1 MMAMRSRSFLLLL
14 AVNMSIASIV
24 PRKILIVEESF
35 DPLWL
40 QGDYEAESMGDKTDY
55 GASANFI
62 GTMRD
67 FNEGDDVLSMTLEH
81 YPAMTAKQLNGIVDQ
96 ACEQWPI
103 QNTLIVHRVG
113 EIFPAE
119 SIVLVTVWSAHRNA
133 AFDGCRFIMEAL
145 KHQAP
150 FWKKESLAVGESRW
164 VAENTDGG

>member
-1 MMAMRSRSFLLLL
+1 
-14 AVNMSIASIV
+14 MSISASV
-24 PRKILIVEESF
+24 PRKIIIVEEPF

-40 QGDYEAESMGDKTDY
+40 QGDYEAASMEDKTDY
-55 GASANFI
+55 GATANFI

-67 FNEGDDVLSMTLEH
+67 YNEGDDVLSMTLEH
-81 YPAMTAKQLNGIVDQ
+81 YPAMTTKQLNEIIDQ
-96 ACEQWPI
+96 ACEKWPI

-119 SIVLVTVWSAHRNA
+119 SIVLVAVWSAHRNA

-150 FWKKESLAVGESRW
+150 FWKKESLTAGESRW